1 MVNRERGCNL
11 PLMNLHERVLS
22 VMGCRHVDDVL
33 IDAPR
38 QISST
43 MISSLGIHE
52 VIHGTNGDEMG
63 MNYNETLSNND
74 ELSNGGTHGTNDRS
88 QSRRMERYKHA
99 IDEGIYTEIESPT
112 DFNLS
117 SIIERIEENQ
127 AAFQAKIA
135 RKKKAEADFYSQKYS
150 NGDKK

>member
-1 MVNRERGCNL
+1 
-11 PLMNLHERVLS
+11 MNLHERVLS
-22 VMGCRHVDDVL
+22 VTGCRHVDDVL

-38 QISST
+38 QISSA

-63 MNYNETLSNND
+63 DSNS
-74 ELSNGGTHGTNDRS
+74 SNSCDIEVCTDDTIEKIRI
-88 QSRRMERYKHA
+88 QRTERYKHA
-99 IDEGIYTEIESPT
+99 IEKGVYTEIQSPT

-117 SIIERIEENQ
+117 SIVERIQENQ

-135 RKKKAEADFYSQKYS
+135 KKKKAEAEFYAEKY
-150 NGDKK
+150 NREDKKESSP